1 MKPLDFAI
9 VGAGFWS
16 RYQLSG
22 WRELEGVRCVAI
34 CDRVRE
40 KAQRLAAEFDVP
52 AVHDDAATLLDR
64 ERLDFVDIISDPAT
78 HAPLVHLAID
88 RGVAAIVQKPM
99 ATTLAEASGMVDAA
113 RRAGVPLFVHENWRW
128 QPPLRALQRL
138 LDEEPIGTPF
148 RARLTFTSAFPVFE
162 NQPFLKQLEQFIIT
176 DVGSHILDTAR
187 FLFGEVAGV
196 TCRTARTR
204 PDIRGENVATI
215 LLDMRSGMTV
225 VCEMGYAS
233 RSRHECF
240 PQTRIL
246 VEGAEGSL
254 ELDRDH
260 WIHVTR
266 HDRQRAERF
275 PCTAYPW
282 ADPAYDV
289 IHSSI
294 VGCNENLLAALR
306 GEAAAETT
314 GADNL
319 ETMRLIFACYE
330 SAASGEVVHFG

>member
-1 MKPLDFAI
+1 MKPLEFAVI
-9 VGAGFWS
+9 GAGFWS
-16 RYQLSG
+16 RFQLAG
-22 WRELEGVRCVAI
+22 WRELDGVRCVAV

-40 KAQRLAAEFDVP
+40 KAERLAGECGVP
-52 AVHDDAATLLDR
+52 AVYDDAAALLDR
-64 ERLDFVDIISDPAT
+64 ERLDFVDIISNPAT
-78 HAPLVHLAID
+78 HAPLVHLAVGH
-88 RGVAAIVQKPM
+88 GVPAIVQKPM

-113 RRAGVPLFVHENWRW
+113 RQAGVPLFVHENWRW
-128 QPPLRALQRL
+128 QPPLRALKRL

-148 RARLTFTSAFPVFE
+148 RARVTFTSAFPVFD
-162 NQPFLKQLEQFIIT
+162 NQPFLKELEQFILT
-176 DVGSHILDTAR
+176 DVGSHILDTVR

-204 PDIRGENVATI
+204 PDIRGENVATM
-215 LLDMRSGMTV
+215 LLDMQSGMTV

-233 RSRHECF
+233 RTRHECF

-246 VEGAEGSL
+246 IEGADGSL

-266 HDRQRAERF
+266 PDRQRAERF

-289 IHSSI
+289 IHASI
-294 VGCNENLLAALR
+294 VACNENLLAGLR
-306 GEAAAETT
+306 GEAPAETT

-330 SAASGEVVHFG
+330 SAARGEVVPCG